1 MLVLGHFKEKESIFY
16 GILPSLLTIPP
27 HILVLENVH
36 SMVLEASTDK
46 VVLGSP
52 PQTSADLVVFTD

>member
-27 HILVLENVH
+27 HILEMH